1 MDELRILQL
10 LETTDPK
17 KLAQL
22 ERVTRFTPTGAQS
35 ANEMLN
41 DELFGTSAGSERR
54 AAKESAQGNNSSV
67 RRSNPLTRTARK
79 KVAGAKESFG
89 TGTQDWSSVA
99 PASGNYSY
107 DGQGEL
113 FWKEWNEQVTDHLEL
128 ALRRRISSSQFDS
141 LFVQADDE
149 TRWSGLTGFH
159 LWVRF
164 DTDKEEGFDSKEAL
178 LNEVCRILQ
187 IELPRV
193 SSTSSDFYIF
203 IEFREDNTFMGQMK
217 GKQNAWAI
225 SASEFMQSTQA
236 AKGAT
241 ESVGFRRANGYRS
254 TEEPAKG
261 AKECIKTPVDESDGG
276 SIFDESVDRKKVPKK
291 RMNVGEG
298 DGCKRGACG
307 ADECNAGESVVETGD
322 SKFPEEFDFDAE
334 KFAEEYSIDPET
346 ITCVFVEED
355 PDAKIAEHVELS
367 FTYEEST
374 VILSIY
380 ADSTVTET
388 VDAEEVD
395 AQFSANFAE
404 EEDEDGNK
412 QTVLHVDLIDEEG
425 AEDATAEDAPVDDAT
440 ADEDID
446 DGAAPNEGDDEPDE
460 AAMYKSIIRKLT
472 EVPDVPE
479 AADEL
484 REELESSG
492 LTEEEMNAVYAIRDE
507 APDAVMSE
515 GDADHK
521 GEDGGNVTDEFIE
534 EHGLDLDPVYSK
546 DHGIKVAKGMD
557 AGTMPGYRKEDKG
570 ATESLAAKII
580 RTSK

>member
-41 DELFGTSAGSERR
+41 DELFGTSVGSKRR

-67 RRSNPLTRTARK
+67 RRSNPLTRTAQKR
-79 KVAGAKESFG
+79 VAGAKES
-89 TGTQDWSSVA
+89 A
-99 PASGNYSY
+99 
-107 DGQGEL
+107 
-113 FWKEWNEQVTDHLEL
+113 
-128 ALRRRISSSQFDS
+128 
-141 LFVQADDE
+141 
-149 TRWSGLTGFH
+149 
-159 LWVRF
+159 
-164 DTDKEEGFDSKEAL
+164 
-178 LNEVCRILQ
+178 
-187 IELPRV
+187 
-193 SSTSSDFYIF
+193 
-203 IEFREDNTFMGQMK
+203 
-217 GKQNAWAI
+217 
-225 SASEFMQSTQA
+225 
-236 AKGAT
+236 
-241 ESVGFRRANGYRS
+241 GFRRANGYRS
-254 TEEPAKG
+254 TEEPVKG
-261 AKECIKTPVDESDGG
+261 AKECVKAPVDESDGG
-276 SIFDESVDRKKVPKK
+276 SIFDEPADEKKTPKK

-298 DGCKRGACG
+298 EGCEDGACG

-334 KFAEEYSIDPET
+334 AFAEEYSIDPET

-355 PDAKIAEHVELS
+355 QDAKIAEHVELS

-412 QTVLHVDLIDEEG
+412 RTVLHVDLIDGEG
-425 AEDATAEDAPVDDAT
+425 AEDATAEDAPVDDTT

-507 APDAVMSE
+507 APDVVMSE